1 MPRRYR
7 ELYLSPLQAARG
19 AAVELETP
27 AGRVLVN
34 IPKGAR
40 SGLVIRLRRAGR
52 KRLFS
57 GRRHLYLRLWVLNSL
72 LEPEPLRNVDPR
84 TRDDVDFV
92 LRFVRRGLPDSVFT
106 HPLDVRRLYDAY
118 LDTGDPN
125 IVQRAL
131 AATVGEAPVPVEF
144 SDWLELPGLLRTTHT
159 TPRLGVPEHPV
170 PRRIFIAAP
179 LADDPLA
186 VGAVVAHESA
196 HAFLFRRGYY
206 DALNPRLPEPEGPR
220 HLDRRDEELTDLSVF
235 ALGWGDLTLNALRYT
250 DQGWWALG
258 YLNAATIRLAA
269 RRARDLI
276 D

>member
-7 ELYLSPLQAARG
+7 EVYLSPLQAARG

-52 KRLFS
+52 KRLFG
-57 GRRHLYLRLWVLNSL
+57 GRRHIYARLWVLNSL
-72 LEPEPLRNVDPR
+72 LEPEPLRNVDPQ

-92 LRFVRRGLPDSVFT
+92 LSYVRRGLPAQAYHD
-106 HPLDVRRLYDAY
+106 PLDVRRLYDAY
-118 LDTGDPN
+118 LATGDPN
-125 IVQRAL
+125 AVQEAL
-131 AATVGEAPVPVEF
+131 AATVGEEPVPVEF
-144 SDWLELPGLLRTTHT
+144 SEWLELPGILRTTHT

-170 PRRIFIAAP
+170 PRRIYVAAP
-179 LADDPLA
+179 LAGDPLA
-186 VGAVVAHESA
+186 VGAVIAHESA

-206 DALNPRLPEPEGPR
+206 DALNPRPPEPEGPR
-220 HLDRRDEELTDLSVF
+220 SIDRRDEELTDLAVF

-250 DQGWWALG
+250 DRGWWALG